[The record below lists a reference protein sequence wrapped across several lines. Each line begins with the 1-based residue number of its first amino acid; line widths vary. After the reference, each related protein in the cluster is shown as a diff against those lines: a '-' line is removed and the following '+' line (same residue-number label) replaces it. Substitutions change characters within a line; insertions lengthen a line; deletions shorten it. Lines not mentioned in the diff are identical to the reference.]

1 MKTETV
7 KDNATF
13 FEKEFRED
21 VERISKLSNDKMA
34 KLCKF
39 ITAFKSYSD
48 LNEETRWAHFSKEI
62 DEPLGEVLQYSRP
75 LQYIAMNVVAET
87 ESLEDILSDLEEIGI
102 IPADRTSVF
111 VNLISPIASL
121 VTQFAE
127 KTVPSLPLL
136 RIRGIST
143 HCTMIPEFDQEFST
157 KKDTP
162 DEYSPK
168 VVRLFPVTTLK
179 LTFHNDEEDSVGI
192 QLTQKGLSTLTKWLQ
207 LAQVQMDSLTHY
219 AKEHELPVV
228 EEEDE

>member
-13 FEKEFRED
+13 FEKVFRED
-21 VERISKLSNDKMA
+21 VERISKLSSDKVA
-34 KLCKF
+34 KLREF
-39 ITAFKSYSD
+39 ITAFESYSD

-62 DEPLGEVLQYSRP
+62 DEPLDDVLRYSQP
-75 LQYIAMNVVAET
+75 LQYIAMKIVEER
-87 ESLEDILSDLEEIGI
+87 ESLEDVLSDLEEIGI

-111 VNLISPIASL
+111 VDLINPIASL

-127 KTVPSLPLL
+127 KTAPRLPLL

-143 HCTMIPEFDQEFST
+143 HCTIISEFDREFST

-168 VVRLFPVTTLK
+168 VARLFPVTTLK
-179 LTFHNDEEDSVGI
+179 LTFRNDEKDSIGI
-192 QLTQKGLSTLTKWLQ
+192 QLAQKDLSTLTKWLQ